1 MSVAGQQEIQPV
13 VGRIVEWIIEH
24 PDECAAHNIDV
35 NRPNDQDA
43 DSDTDSVSTT
53 DTVEGSSSVN
63 EPGAQPATKYAIR
76 DDFKSVDQY
85 AMYVRGLV
93 IPGMIVRCCQD
104 FEEIRKG
111 DVGTVQKVDTEGLHD
126 LNVQVDW
133 RMHGANYWMCFVHI
147 EILEPPKA
155 TTGNGSASI
164 NTVQQ
169 TIIVGSHVR
178 IRQNISTPRYKWGSV
193 PRSSIGVVTAVNV
206 NGDVSVDFPQQ
217 FNWNGQMSEME
228 LVCQGNPAAS
238 GQYNDDDQETAL
250 DGDIIEDWSRCIRSL
265 SVSSNESAAKHLLDR
280 TTNYWQSS
288 STQNNGLGKHWI
300 RLEMHENVIIH
311 MLAITVNG
319 ADCSHMPSLVVVR
332 VGDSVETL
340 KDFSWVSIKPSD
352 TNVPLLA
359 DIRQYYQCVEIF
371 IKQCRNNG
379 IQCKVHSSN
388 SILIL
393 RCINLFYCFIEQVHG
408 ISITGRRKQTDLD
421 LMLMNAS
428 FLASDNDIICEPS
441 SSTSYTCP
449 DDRSSNSDQNQ
460 CKVLV
465 WGLND
470 KEQLAGLKG
479 SKVKCPTFSST
490 LSQLRP
496 IHIAGGS
503 KSLFVVSQDGKVYA
517 CGEGTN
523 GRLGLGHN
531 YNVATPRKLPI
542 LSQYVVKKVAVH
554 SGGKHAMALTLDGKV
569 FSWGEG

>member
-1 MSVAGQQEIQPV
+1 MAPV

-24 PDECAAHNIDV
+24 PDECAAVNAEANRQNEHDV
-35 NRPNDQDA
+35 
-43 DSDTDSVSTT
+43 DSDTDSMSTN
-53 DTVEGSSSVN
+53 DTVENSLSMN
-63 EPGAQPATKYAIR
+63 ETSTTKYALR
-76 DDFKSVDQY
+76 DDFKSADQY

-93 IPGMIVRCCQD
+93 HSGMSVRCCQD

-111 DVGTVQKVDTEGLHD
+111 DIGIVQKVDTEGLHD

-133 RMHGANYWMCFVHI
+133 RQHGANYWMCFVHI
-147 EILEPPKA
+147 ELLEASKDA
-155 TTGNGSASI
+155 AAAAAAAVTTSSDVNG
-164 NTVQQ
+164 QQ
-169 TIIVGSHVR
+169 RIMVGSHVR
-178 IRQNISTPRYKWGSV
+178 IRSNVATPRYKWGSV
-193 PRSSIGVVTAVNV
+193 PRGSIGVVTAVNE
-206 NGDVSVDFPQQ
+206 NGTVSVDFPQQ
-217 FNWNGQMSEME
+217 FNWTGQMSEME
-228 LVCQGNPAAS
+228 LVCQGNPAAT
-238 GQYNDDDQETAL
+238 GQNSCPGEQEPIAHGEL
-250 DGDIIEDWSRCIRSL
+250 IEDWSRCIRSL

-280 TTNYWQSS
+280 SPNYWQSS
-288 STQNNGLGKHWI
+288 STQNIGAGKHWI
-300 RLEMHENVIIH
+300 RLEMHENVLIH
-311 MLAITVNG
+311 LLAITVNG
-319 ADCSHMPSLVVVR
+319 SDCSHMPSLVVVR
-332 VGDSVETL
+332 VGDSIENL
-340 KDFSWVSIKPSD
+340 RDFSWVSIKNSD
-352 TNVPLLA
+352 TNVPLLS
-359 DIRQYYQCVEIF
+359 DLRQYYQWIEIV

-379 IQCKVHSSN
+379 IQCKVHG
-388 SILIL
+388 
-393 RCINLFYCFIEQVHG
+393 IN
-408 ISITGRRKQTDLD
+408 ITGRRKQTDLD

-428 FLASDNDIICEPS
+428 FLATDNETICEPS
-441 SSTSYTCP
+441 ASTSYTSCP
-449 DDRSSNSDQNQ
+449 EERNASNDQNQ

-479 SKVKCPTFSST
+479 SKVKCPTLSTT

-569 FSWGEG
+569 FSWGEGKIFFRQFHLPA